1 MAYEKP
7 LPRINGDNRQFWEGC
22 KNHELKFQKCASCGH
37 VRFPPSLVCPRCL
50 CTDIEWVMSAGAGK
64 VYTYAVYHTAYHDG
78 FREEVPYVVAVVEL
92 REGPRLLTNIVG
104 CAPGEVYCEMPVT
117 VVWEDITP
125 DITLP
130 KFAPS
135 G

>member
-1 MAYEKP
+1 
-7 LPRINGDNRQFWEGC
+7 
-22 KNHELKFQKCASCGH
+22 
-37 VRFPPSLVCPRCL
+37 
-50 CTDIEWVMSAGAGK
+50 
-64 VYTYAVYHTAYHDG
+64 
-78 FREEVPYVVAVVEL
+78 EVPYVVAVVEL